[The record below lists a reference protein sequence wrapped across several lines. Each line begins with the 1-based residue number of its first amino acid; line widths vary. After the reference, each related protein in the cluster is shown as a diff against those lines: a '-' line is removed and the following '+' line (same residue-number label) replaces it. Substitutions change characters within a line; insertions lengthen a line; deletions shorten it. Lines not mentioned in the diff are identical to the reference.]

1 MKTSTKSSAA
11 TKEIYYPVFWMIH
24 CSLAVTSK
32 KRNGTYSPS
41 NLPAIDV
48 IVKSMADDKI
58 QKSSSGILTQFGARL
73 RELRQ
78 KAKLTQEALALN
90 SGLDRSYVGQVERG
104 ERNVSLENIA
114 RLADALDIAPY
125 RLLEPPRTR
134 ISKGRA
140 S

>member
-1 MKTSTKSSAA
+1 
-11 TKEIYYPVFWMIH
+11 MIH